1 MFVRHFYS
9 STPPAPADLAPQ
21 FLDSLERAIEQDPL
35 FGPDFFEL
43 MQPKAHATRNGIE
56 DLIHQC
62 LELDALTSQVS
73 SPSDPASPVE
83 SEQTTPVLGPAGG
96 TPGMKVKRSKMARR
110 QMRLKVEEEAWM
122 EEMLRKLSIE
132 RDLLDAAS
140 PAALS
145 LDAAAAAVI
154 KSEAVIEVSELPP
167 TTKTAA

>member
-35 FGPDFFEL
+35 FGPEFFEL
-43 MQPKAHATRNGIE
+43 MQPKAQATRNGIE

-132 RDLLDAAS
+132 RDLLDAVS